1 MYKELLYMY
10 FDMYMLADERSLWKI
25 EKSIN
30 KTITTKT
37 NAFYFYLIIIKGKI
51 TKISAIYLYI
61 QFQELLP
68 FPHCVINLLIQRGV
82 DNK

>member
-10 FDMYMLADERSLWKI
+10 FDMYMQADERSLWKI

-37 NAFYFYLIIIKGKI
+37 NAFYFCLKIIKRKI
-51 TKISAIYLYI
+51 AKISTFYI
-61 QFQELLP
+61 FSLRFASFSSLC
-68 FPHCVINLLIQRGV
+68 H
-82 DNK
+82 

>member
-10 FDMYMLADERSLWKI
+10 FDMYMQADERSLWKI

-37 NAFYFYLIIIKGKI
+37 NALYLYLKIIKEKI
-51 TKISAIYLYI
+51 AKISAIYI
-61 QFQELLP
+61 FSFQVWFL
-68 FPHCVINLLIQRGV
+68 FPSVPLI
-82 DNK
+82 